1 MTFIVSPEAE
11 TLYFVCASIRSANVL
26 TLQLSGDKS
35 AESLLIFCDRLKNRV
50 FPGRHNLFINVAPG
64 FEVLFVLSHGLF
76 CCRQTINVRGK
87 LNVPAVRRLTEK
99 EKEGA
104 FVFRAGGGRCRS
116 LIFRRSSLFYTA
128 GVSVEVRWLQSP
140 AGIQHLAPF
149 SSELSVFV
157 LHWSHCQGRPLLN
170 AKALQRKKRPGVF
183 KLLCSLSR
191 SALSVT
197 SARMCSHHTL
207 SPQGLQHSLLESR
220 PSHFTSSDD
229 CNSPAFHAESSPTTH
244 SNKCLSGPKACGD
257 KDYQEELQTTTE
269 LEAFR

>member
-1 MTFIVSPEAE
+1 MNED
-11 TLYFVCASIRSANVL
+11 N
-26 TLQLSGDKS
+26 K
-35 AESLLIFCDRLKNRV
+35 
-50 FPGRHNLFINVAPG
+50 
-64 FEVLFVLSHGLF
+64 
-76 CCRQTINVRGK
+76 NVRGK
-87 LNVPAVRRLTEK
+87 THFSKCFPPEDSEADRKRK
-99 EKEGA
+99 

-207 SPQGLQHSLLESR
+207 SPRGLQHSLLESR